1 MALQLLRW
9 HAPRQRRVLYV
20 DGEMPLVSLQ
30 ERLRAI
36 SAGLGAVIPNDGFR
50 VLAADNTENGLS
62 IGSEEG
68 QRAIDPLLT
77 GVDLVIFDN
86 LSTLCTNGSESASDA
101 WVPMQN
107 WLLKLRRQG
116 IAVLLVH
123 HAGTNGRQR
132 GTSRREDALDTV
144 IALRRPEDYSP
155 EQGARFEVHFEK
167 LRNRVDGDAAVPF
180 EAKLEAISADET
192 NGVRWLDCDLR
203 PPVLKQAAQLFKDG
217 LSVREVAVT
226 LRVSKTEAGRLRL
239 RASLMDCLCRT
250 LRRPSPGE
258 WSRSG
263 AVDRYRSDFTHPGLR
278 SISAATW
285 TCVLGVVP
293 VPMTHSR
300 GTLGR
305 PPNAS
310 KCDWEARWC
319 NGCAGVLI
327 PQSPKTAILL
337 ATVFTCRASGEKIG
351 ATRHRMPPRDWE
363 APTRPYRR
371 PTVQVKNMRRLS

>member
-1 MALQLLRW
+1 
-9 HAPRQRRVLYV
+9 
-20 DGEMPLVSLQ
+20 MPLVSLQ

-36 SAGLGAVIPNDGFR
+36 STGLGAVIPNDGFR

-68 QRAIDPLLT
+68 QRALDPLLS

-167 LRNRVDGDAAVPF
+167 LRNRVDGDGAVPF
-180 EAKLEAISADET
+180 EAKLGAISADE
-192 NGVRWLDCDLR
+192 NDGVRWSDRDLR
-203 PPVLKQAAQLFKDG
+203 PPVLKQAAAAFSGWTFGPRGRRHACASARPKQGDFAFGHWMEGCWLMASPTEARSVLRQKHPHFPDSTLFLMERG
-217 LSVREVAVT
+217 SVRHPM
-226 LRVSKTEAGRLRL
+226 VSRFT
-239 RASLMDCLCRT
+239 SN
-250 LRRPSPGE
+250 RRME
-258 WSRSG
+258 
-263 AVDRYRSDFTHPGLR
+263 
-278 SISAATW
+278 
-285 TCVLGVVP
+285 CV
-293 VPMTHSR
+293 
-300 GTLGR
+300 
-305 PPNAS
+305 
-310 KCDWEARWC
+310 
-319 NGCAGVLI
+319 
-327 PQSPKTAILL
+327 Q
-337 ATVFTCRASGEKIG
+337 
-351 ATRHRMPPRDWE
+351 MPR
-363 APTRPYRR
+363 
-371 PTVQVKNMRRLS
+371 K